1 MSTIEQNQSEILCK
15 VHERT
20 SVALLLAMLGG
31 FLDAYTYIL
40 KNGVFANAQ
49 TGNLV
54 LLSIAVF
61 NGKHALIPKYALPIL
76 FFSAGI
82 LLSEFIKLNGSIKS
96 EVRKIKLMLVF
107 EALLLV
113 LIGATSVHVN
123 AAFTTCT
130 VSFLAAIQVGMFNKL
145 EGAAVAT
152 TMITGN
158 LKSSMQ
164 NLHSFL
170 RDKDKR
176 ALKRCIQYIL
186 VIVFFGIGAAGGAF
200 LTEIFKDNSIYFCLL
215 FLFASYALIY
225 FGNAKNSR

>member
-1 MSTIEQNQSEILCK
+1 M
-15 VHERT
+15 
-20 SVALLLAMLGG
+20 
-31 FLDAYTYIL
+31 
-40 KNGVFANAQ
+40 
-49 TGNLV
+49 
-54 LLSIAVF
+54 
-61 NGKHALIPKYALPIL
+61 
-76 FFSAGI
+76 
-82 LLSEFIKLNGSIKS
+82 SEFIKLNGSIKS

-170 RDKDKR
+170 HDKDKR
-176 ALKRCIQYIL
+176 ALKRCIQYIS

>member
-1 MSTIEQNQSEILCK
+1 MSTIEQNQSAVLCK

-113 LIGATSVHVN
+113 LIGAT
-123 AAFTTCT
+123 
-130 VSFLAAIQVGMFNKL
+130 
-145 EGAAVAT
+145 
-152 TMITGN
+152 
-158 LKSSMQ
+158 
-164 NLHSFL
+164 
-170 RDKDKR
+170 
-176 ALKRCIQYIL
+176 
-186 VIVFFGIGAAGGAF
+186 
-200 LTEIFKDNSIYFCLL
+200 
-215 FLFASYALIY
+215 
-225 FGNAKNSR
+225 